1 MSQYG
6 RAAMNRHPLSFRFT
20 VAFFFVLSSA
30 GARGV
35 TMPETEPLGRHPG
48 RSTANVNPGDDSPE
62 ELAKKGSTSADAGA
76 DTPKCPFGPLEDPHR
91 GFVRCLRADEQD
103 AGWLPPAP
111 QPEPPAADAG
121 SNAAPAPE
129 KPAEKPPTEKPA
141 EKPTPEKAAPE
152 KPQPPPVVTVGAPKF
167 EGGEVPKAEK
177 FLNGQLEGITKCI
190 ATNGGLTGK
199 KGSVKL
205 SFLVRARGRAE
216 GVEVASAKGIN
227 EDAASCIRVLL
238 KNRAVGAPSADPV
251 GVTVTFNFE
260 RGK

>member
-1 MSQYG
+1 MALRPVPFRFATAMFLGLSAAG
-6 RAAMNRHPLSFRFT
+6 ACGAAM
-20 VAFFFVLSSA
+20 
-30 GARGV
+30 
-35 TMPETEPLGRHPG
+35 PENDPLGPHPGRG
-48 RSTANVNPGDDSPE
+48 RSTADVKPGDDSME
-62 ELAKKGSTSADAGA
+62 ELAKKGSNAADAGA
-76 DTPKCPFGPLEDPHR
+76 DADTPRCPHGALEDPHR
-91 GFVRCLRADEQD
+91 GFVRCLRADEKD

-121 SNAAPAPE
+121 SDAAPAQEPPPE
-129 KPAEKPPTEKPA
+129 KPASDKPA
-141 EKPTPEKAAPE
+141 QDKPTPEKSVPE

-177 FLNGQLEGITKCI
+177 FLNAQIEGITKCI
-190 ATNGGLTGK
+190 ATNGGLSAK

-216 GVEVASAKGIN
+216 GVEVASAKGIS
-227 EDAASCIRVLL
+227 EDAAGCIRVLL

-251 GVTVTFNFE
+251 GVTVTFTLE

>member
-1 MSQYG
+1 MEA
-6 RAAMNRHPLSFRFT
+6 RPFRFRFAT
-20 VAFFFVLSSA
+20 AMFLGLSAA
-30 GARGV
+30 GACGAG
-35 TMPETEPLGRHPG
+35 MPEQDPLGPHPG
-48 RSTANVNPGDDSPE
+48 RSTTHVGAGDDSPE
-62 ELAKKGSTSADAGA
+62 ELARKGATAADAGSDA
-76 DTPKCPFGPLEDPHR
+76 DSGAPRCPHGALEDPHR

-121 SNAAPAPE
+121 SDAAPPPDAAPD
-129 KPAEKPPTEKPA
+129 KPVPPTPV
-141 EKPTPEKAAPE
+141 PE

-177 FLNGQLEGITKCI
+177 FLNAQIEGITKCI
-190 ATNGGLTGK
+190 ATNGGLEGK

-205 SFLVRARGRAE
+205 TFLVRVRGRAE
-216 GVEVASAKGIN
+216 GVEVASSKGIN
-227 EDAASCIRVLL
+227 DDAAACIRVLL

-251 GVTVTFNFE
+251 GVTATFTLE